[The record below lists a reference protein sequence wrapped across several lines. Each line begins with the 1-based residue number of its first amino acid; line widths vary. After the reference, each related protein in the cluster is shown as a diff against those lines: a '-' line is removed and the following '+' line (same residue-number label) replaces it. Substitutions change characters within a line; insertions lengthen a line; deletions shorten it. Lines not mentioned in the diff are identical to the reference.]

1 MQYISQ
7 CQCDRKEKEGKQETI
22 SSWRNSKYLPV
33 SLWSW
38 GWKCVLL
45 SPCVWKKK
53 QWSAKRYHWKSRK
66 MRQKCTIEFLNVN
79 KDNQWNRGEKST
91 RKKIH
96 NTKVWIW
103 DLRDGL
109 EIKCYSGRGE
119 NPSWVPAPTWWLR
132 TVSWLQL
139 WHPLL
144 VSVGIR
150 HKYLTHTYLQSN
162 IHIHKNTP

>member
-1 MQYISQ
+1 MSVWQK
-7 CQCDRKEKEGKQETI
+7 RKRRKTRDYFKLKKLKI
-22 SSWRNSKYLPV
+22 FA
-33 SLWSW
+33 
-38 GWKCVLL
+38 CVTRILRMEMFITEPL
-45 SPCVWKKK
+45 CLKKKK

-132 TVSWLQL
+132 TVSWLQV

-150 HKYLTHTYLQSN
+150 HEYLTHTYVQSN

>member
-1 MQYISQ
+1 MTEKKK
-7 CQCDRKEKEGKQETI
+7 KENKRLFQAEETQNI
-22 SSWRNSKYLPV
+22 CLCHSDLEDGNVYYWALV
-33 SLWSW
+33 SE
-38 GWKCVLL
+38 K
-45 SPCVWKKK
+45 KKK

-132 TVSWLQL
+132 TVSWLQV
-139 WHPLL
+139 WYPLL

-150 HKYLTHTYLQSN
+150 HEYLTHTYVQSN